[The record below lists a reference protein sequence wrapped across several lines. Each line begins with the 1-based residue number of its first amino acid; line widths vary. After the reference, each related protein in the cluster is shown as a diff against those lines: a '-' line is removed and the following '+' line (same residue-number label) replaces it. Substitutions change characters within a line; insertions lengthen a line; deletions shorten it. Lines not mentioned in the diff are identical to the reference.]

1 MKMADLFPSKFLKA
15 AELDGNLTLTIKTV
29 LQEDLG
35 EQLKPVAYFLE
46 TKKGLVIN
54 RTNANTISALY
65 GQDTDAWTGNQITLF
80 ATEVDF
86 KGQTTLAIRVRL
98 SVPAATP
105 AATPPAMGLSKDQ
118 IRELMEA
125 GLALKRVIDPGD
137 SEGEALLVA
146 TRSALKSAAS
156 TRPGTAEELLE
167 AIRKKLS
174 DLDEIINGSSN
185 TMNTISSDPPFDDDV
200 PF

>member
-1 MKMADLFPSKFLKA
+1 MKMADMFPSKFLKA

-54 RTNANTISALY
+54 RTNANTISALH
-65 GQDTDAWTGNQITLF
+65 GQDTDAWAGNQITLF

-98 SVPAATP
+98 SVPASP
-105 AATPPAMGLSKDQ
+105 APPPTMGLSKDQ

-125 GLALKRVIDPGD
+125 GLALKHGLGPGD

>member
-1 MKMADLFPSKFLKA
+1 MKMADMFPSKFLKA

-54 RTNANTISALY
+54 RTNANTISALH
-65 GQDTDAWTGNQITLF
+65 GQDTDAWAGNQITLF

-98 SVPAATP
+98 SVPATP

-125 GLALKRVIDPGD
+125 GLALKRVIGPGD